1 MGYCT
6 LPDILYLQ
14 ALSQQIDVSQS
25 YIHLKNKPLSSPYSI
40 SPPVIVL
47 LDLEALQ
54 KINVASIVAHATCLK
69 LIVIISSTRVQVTAS
84 MQTAELK
91 SFENRN

>member
-1 MGYCT
+1 MHRLL

-14 ALSQQIDVSQS
+14 ALSQKSGVSQS
-25 YIHLKNKPLSSPYSI
+25 YIKTNL
-40 SPPVIVL
+40 SPPLTPFL
-47 LDLEALQ
+47 LHSYCTIKLMWLQ
-54 KINVASIVAHATCLK
+54 YNLIVAHATCIK